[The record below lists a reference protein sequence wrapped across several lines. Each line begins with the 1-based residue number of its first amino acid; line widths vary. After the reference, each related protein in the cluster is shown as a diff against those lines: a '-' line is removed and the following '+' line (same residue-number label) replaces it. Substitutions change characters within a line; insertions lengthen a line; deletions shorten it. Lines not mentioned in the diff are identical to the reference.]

1 LDPVPCDR
9 PQPLPKRNVPVVS
22 LTLNDLAPLREI
34 RTTAEGFTVN
44 TLVTPHGGIY
54 GAYLMFQQVLIAEL
68 VAPGKRVISLQTAF
82 ANGGV
87 SGQPCQVTVET
98 LQSGRSFA
106 FLTLTFR
113 QGDLVVTRAEVM
125 LTVDE
130 PDFLRHDNPWAPI
143 PTAADWPS
151 TGSGIWPGS
160 ATRWPD
166 SDPTEL
172 AVLYTS
178 HEPQLDESTTRAL
191 TALVTEPAVMAALM
205 SFHEVPPA
213 QAGRVAGNVLTQNVT
228 LLRPVDL
235 SAGVLVRSR
244 ARYAGAGRVHGEG
257 NLEDQSG
264 ALIGTFTTTGVL
276 RGPRT

>member
-1 LDPVPCDR
+1 M
-9 PQPLPKRNVPVVS
+9 S
-22 LTLNDLAPLREI
+22 LTLTDLAPLRDI
-34 RTTAEGFTVN
+34 RKTDEGYDVN

-68 VAPGKRVISLQTAF
+68 AAPGKRVISLQTAF

-87 SGQPCQVTVET
+87 SGQPCQVTVDT

-106 FLTLTFR
+106 FLSLTFR
-113 QGDLVVTRAEVM
+113 QGELIVTRAEVM

-130 PDFLRHDNPWAPI
+130 DDYLKHDNPWSPI
-143 PTAADWPS
+143 AISPNWPE
-151 TGSGIWPGS
+151 TTSGIFPGS
-160 ATRWPD
+160 ATRWPG
-166 SDPTEL
+166 STPTEL
-172 AVLYTS
+172 AVRYATD
-178 HEPQLDESTTRAL
+178 EPQLDDSTTRAL

-205 SFHEVPPA
+205 SFNEVPA

-235 SAGVLVRSR
+235 SKGLLVRSR

-257 NLEDQSG
+257 NLEDESG
-264 ALIGTFTTTGVL
+264 ALVGTFTTTGVL
-276 RGPRT
+276 RGPRS

>member
-1 LDPVPCDR
+1 M
-9 PQPLPKRNVPVVS
+9 S
-22 LTLNDLAPLREI
+22 LTLTDLAPLRDI
-34 RTTAEGFTVN
+34 RKTDEGYDVN

-68 VAPGKRVISLQTAF
+68 AAPGKKVISLQTAF

-106 FLTLTFR
+106 FLSLTFR
-113 QGDLVVTRAEVM
+113 QGDVVVTRAEVM
-125 LTVDE
+125 LTIDE
-130 PDFLRHDNPWAPI
+130 ADFLRHDNPWTTIPI
-143 PTAADWPS
+143 SNEWPS
-151 TGSGIWPGS
+151 IHPGIFPGS
-160 ATRWPD
+160 AVRWPD
-166 SDPTEL
+166 SNPQEL
-172 AVLYTS
+172 AALYSCDQSIDDSTS
-178 HEPQLDESTTRAL
+178 RAL

-205 SFHEVPPA
+205 NFHEMPPA

-235 SAGVLVRSR
+235 ESGVLVRSR

-276 RGPRT
+276 RGPRS

>member
-1 LDPVPCDR
+1 M
-9 PQPLPKRNVPVVS
+9 S
-22 LTLNDLAPLREI
+22 LTLNDLAPLRDI
-34 RTTAEGFTVN
+34 QRTDAGFHVN

-54 GAYLMFQQVLIAEL
+54 GAYLMLQQVLIAEL

-87 SGQPCQVTVET
+87 SGEPCDVSVDV

-113 QGDLVVTRAEVM
+113 QGELIVTRAEVM

-130 PDFLRHDNPWAPI
+130 PDFLTHDNPWPPI
-143 PTAADWPS
+143 TRDASWPA
-151 TGSGIWPGS
+151 TPSGIWPGPAS
-160 ATRWPD
+160 RWPN
-166 SDPTEL
+166 SSPLEL
-172 AVLYTS
+172 AVQYS
-178 HEPQLDESTTRAL
+178 IDEPNLDASTTRAL
-191 TALVTEPAVMAALM
+191 SALVTEPAVMAALM
-205 SFHEVPPA
+205 SFHEVPA

-235 SAGVLVRSR
+235 AAGLLVRSR

-257 NLEDQSG
+257 NLEDATG

-276 RGPRT
+276 RGPRS